1 MTAFVESCA
10 KAAAGSAAAVARR
23 SRGRPKARQLL
34 KLLADKKN
42 ILITTHPFA
51 DPDAIAGCQALCTL
65 LTQKLANAQV
75 KVSLKGGVGGGMN
88 EMFAQLTDLQ
98 TIPWDDAM
106 LANFDAI
113 ILLDTQ
119 PTFAS
124 SPLPPGIAPAAV
136 IDHHRGR
143 GRRASC
149 SFCDIRPDVGATSS
163 IVFSYF
169 MELEIRP
176 SPDLAATLLFGI
188 ESDLA
193 GAAGQ
198 PMEMDNIAISSLTLM
213 ADPRKLYKMRY
224 LDLPQSYFTSYAA
237 GLNNAVYH
245 ESALTSHL
253 EAVNSPEQPAVIA
266 DFLLRFNQVQWSLVS
281 GVFNNMLVLS
291 LRTNNSKMSAADL
304 MRRILRQ
311 LGEGGGHR
319 TKAGGAIPLTTGTAT
334 EIDRFRH
341 LIRRRYLRA
350 LRIKSGRG
358 QRLVPRTD
366 APASATTSSG
376 APSKPA

>member
-34 KLLADKKN
+34 RVLADKKK

-51 DPDAIAGCQALCTL
+51 DPDAIASCQALCTL
-65 LTQKLANAQV
+65 LAQKLPAAEV

-88 EMFAQLTDLQ
+88 QMFAQLTDLQ
-98 TIPWDDAM
+98 TIAWDEAT
-106 LANFDAI
+106 LGGFNAV

-119 PTFAS
+119 PGFAN
-124 SPLPPGIAPAAV
+124 SPLPAGMVPLAV

-143 GRRASC
+143 GRRVNC
-149 SFCDIRPDVGATSS
+149 PFCDLRPDVGATSS
-163 IVFSYF
+163 IIFSYF

-176 SPDLAATLLFGI
+176 SPELAATLLFGI

-224 LDLPQSYFTSYAA
+224 LDLPQGYFISYAA
-237 GLNNAVYH
+237 GLNNALYH
-245 ESALTSHL
+245 DSALMSHIDT
-253 EAVNSPEQPAVIA
+253 VNSPEQPAVIA
-266 DFLLRFNQVQWSLVS
+266 DFLLRFDQVQWALVS

-291 LRTNNSKMSAADL
+291 LRTNNPKMSSADL
-304 MRRILRQ
+304 MRRILRN

-319 TKAGGAIPLTTGTAT
+319 TKAGGAIPLASGSAA
-334 EIDRFRH
+334 EIERLRQ

-350 LRIKSGRG
+350 LRIKPGRG
-358 QRLVPRTD
+358 QRLVPRSE
-366 APASATTSSG
+366 PASSAGAAATTTKSQG
-376 APSKPA
+376 